1 MSFLG
6 GGSSGGGQ
14 TQTTINQPYAPAQP
28 ALNQI
33 ISEAGKIYQQGPAAA
48 GYVAPT
54 TQTTQ
59 GLAGMETMA
68 NAAQQ
73 QLADTLSGQY
83 LNPFLQPLMQK
94 TAGDIY
100 SNVAGQFS
108 GAGRTPGSPLMQNQ
122 VTQQV
127 AQAALPLAFQQ
138 YNIERGNQ
146 LGIAQRAPQLTQ
158 VGAALE
164 NIQRQQNMAPFG
176 ALQQYGGMVS
186 PIASGFPIQS
196 GQVNTR
202 ANPLTTGLG
211 GAVLGSMIPQ
221 SQIPGVFGGMSGAV
235 LGGIG
240 GLLGGLL

>member
-14 TQTTINQPYAPAQP
+14 TQTQTQQPYAPAQP

-33 ISEAGKIYQQGPAAA
+33 ISEAGKIYQQGPAAS

-73 QLADTLSGQY
+73 QLADTLSGKY
-83 LNPFLQPLMQK
+83 LNPFLSPLMQK

-100 SNVAGQFS
+100 SNVATQFS

-127 AQAALPLAFQQ
+127 AQAALPLAMQQ
-138 YNIERGNQ
+138 YNLERANQ
-146 LGIAQRAPQLTQ
+146 LGIAQRAPTLTQ
-158 VGAALE
+158 VGAGLE
-164 NIQRQQNMAPFG
+164 NIQRMQNLAPMA
-176 ALQQYGGMVS
+176 ALQQYGGIVS
-186 PIASGFPIQS
+186 PIASGFPVQS
-196 GQVNTR
+196 GQVQTQ
-202 ANPLTTGLG
+202 ANPITTAMG
-211 GAVLGSMIPQ
+211 GAIMGSA
-221 SQIPGVFGGMSGAV
+221 IPGIGPLVG
-235 LGGIG
+235 GGI

>member
-14 TQTTINQPYAPAQP
+14 TQVTTQQPYGPAQP

-33 ISEAGKIYQQGPAAA
+33 ISEAGQIYGQGPAAA

-54 TQTTQ
+54 AQTTA

-68 NAAQQ
+68 TAAQQ

-127 AQAALPLAFQQ
+127 AQAALPLAFNQ
-138 YNIERGNQ
+138 YNIERANQ
-146 LGIAQRAPQLTQ
+146 LGIAQRAPTLTQ
-158 VGAALE
+158 VGAGLE
-164 NIQRQQNMAPFG
+164 NIQRQQNMAPFA

-186 PIASGFPIQS
+186 PIAAGFPVQS
-196 GQVNTR
+196 GQVQTQ
-202 ANPLTTGLG
+202 ANPFTTAMG
-211 GAVLGSMIPQ
+211 GALMGSA
-221 SQIPGVFGGMSGAV
+221 IPGIGPLIG
-235 LGGIG
+235 GGI

>member
-14 TQTTINQPYAPAQP
+14 TQTTTQQPYAPAQP

-83 LNPFLQPLMQK
+83 LNPFLQPLIQK